1 MHLSVRASEKRLASA
16 PERAVPSHGHID
28 HELNL
33 RRSLSMSQHPVP
45 GCSESAAAACAG
57 TRRHPSALMP
67 TELAL
72 CGADARVSLAPAQP
86 PPPAGLAS
94 TSLVLFYA
102 TSILL
107 NFCRCDGGTPWPSAS
122 TMCVRKTSKG
132 KTKLPWIMIPASTKA
147 VSCDHAL
154 AIEARACDAANSG
167 APP

>member
-1 MHLSVRASEKRLASA
+1 MNDKTPRPFTETSFEKNKATALTHFGCPLHALTLHDLTTPGAMHLSVRASEKRLASA

-94 TSLVLFYA
+94 TFLVIFSLFSSHFPLCSFYPG
-102 TSILL
+102 
-107 NFCRCDGGTPWPSAS
+107 RHVPVPY
-122 TMCVRKTSKG
+122 
-132 KTKLPWIMIPASTKA
+132 
-147 VSCDHAL
+147 
-154 AIEARACDAANSG
+154 
-167 APP
+167 